1 MDHVTCSTRGC
12 CLAFPWLVAGNDYRR
27 LGPFVIVIVDVIVI
41 ALVIVDV
48 LVLVLVNATCFV
60 AIAGTRSLVFRF

>member
-1 MDHVTCSTRGC
+1 
-12 CLAFPWLVAGNDYRR
+12 LVAGNDYRR